1 MSIFYKINSKLI
13 KMALTD
19 LEYEYVVKEVGR
31 KPNSLEFGMLDIMFS
46 EHCSYKSSRPIL
58 KLFPTEGEKVILGP
72 GDDAGIVELTDNL
85 ALVIGMESH
94 NHPSAI
100 EPYGGAG
107 TGVGGIIRDIISMG
121 AMPVALLDS
130 LRFGYLEDQRSRYLF
145 EYVVKGIS
153 DYGNRVG
160 IPTIGGEVEFDDNFQ
175 YNPLVNVICAGIVQ
189 KDSIVRGIAS
199 NVGDVFVLMGG
210 RTGRD
215 GIHGVT
221 FASEELT
228 TSSEIEDRPAV
239 QIGDPFTKKQVLEA
253 TLEALDKINVQGL
266 KDLGGGGLTCCIS
279 EMSAKGGNGCTVDLT
294 KIPLREEG
302 MTPYEIMLSESQER
316 MIFVI
321 HPEDVKE
328 LMEVFKKFELPA
340 AVIGEV
346 TDTGRLMVTQD
357 DDVLADIPTKLLADP
372 PIIERKSCQVI
383 EYVNQPPTLAF
394 EKEEKKFLKKSLD
407 YELPN
412 LKNVKLEDALLKIL
426 SSQNIA
432 SKEWVY
438 RQYDHEVQI
447 RSVVKPGDDAAVMRV
462 NDDTAFAITSDCN
475 SVHTLLN
482 PYHGGAGAVCE
493 AIRNVISMGAQPLC
507 IVDCLN
513 FGNPEKPEVFQQ
525 FKDCVEGMADVA
537 KKFHT
542 PVISGNVSF
551 YNETEGVTV
560 NPSPVVGVAGLME
573 INNIRT
579 SKFKNEG
586 DKIIIIGETRSELDG
601 SEYYKCIHGLV
612 CGEPPKVRMDDE
624 YQTAMAVLNLIESD
638 VENNIT
644 AVHDCSIG
652 GLGTTICEMS
662 ISGDLGLVINL
673 LNIPGAD
680 KSLSNSEILFSES
693 HGRYVITVKDDAIEE
708 ILDKIDV
715 PKAVIGT
722 VGGDS
727 LVIDNC
733 SVEIPVSKLKA
744 SYHGVIEK
752 FMA

>member
-1 MSIFYKINSKLI
+1 
-13 KMALTD
+13 MALTYAELEFVKKELGREPNQ
-19 LEYEYVVKEVGR
+19 LEY
-31 KPNSLEFGMLDIMFS
+31 GMLEIMFS

-72 GDDAGIVELTDNL
+72 GDDAGIVELTENL

-107 TGVGGIIRDIISMG
+107 TGIGGIIRDIISMG

-130 LRFGYLEDQRSRYLF
+130 LRFGYLEDERSRYLF

-160 IPTIGGEVEFDDNFQ
+160 IPTVGGEVEFDDNFQ
-175 YNPLVNVICAGIVQ
+175 FNPLVNVVCAGIVD
-189 KDSIVRGIAS
+189 KNNIVRGIAP
-199 NVGDVFVLMGG
+199 NVGDLFVLMGG

-221 FASEELT
+221 FASRELI

-253 TLEALDKINVQGL
+253 CLEALEKINVQGL

-279 EMSAKGGNGCTVDLT
+279 EMSAKGGNGGRVKLE

-316 MIFVI
+316 MVFVI
-321 HPEDVKE
+321 HPQDQVE
-328 LMEVFKKFELPA
+328 LMEIFEKFELPA

-346 TDTGRLMVTQD
+346 TDTGNLVITQGNE
-357 DDVLADIPTKLLADP
+357 VIADIPTELLSDPPVIERECVVEQYIKEGDFKHPISRSDEKLEPKTEFKDLELAD
-372 PIIERKSCQVI
+372 V
-383 EYVNQPPTLAF
+383 L
-394 EKEEKKFLKKSLD
+394 L
-407 YELPN
+407 N
-412 LKNVKLEDALLKIL
+412 LL

-447 RSVVKPGDDAAVMRV
+447 GTIIKPGEDAAVIRV
-462 NDDTAFAITSDCN
+462 DDETAFAITSDCN
-475 SVHTLLN
+475 SSHTKLN
-482 PYHGGAGAVCE
+482 PYYGGSGAVCE
-493 AIRNVISMGAQPLC
+493 AIRNVVSVGAEPLC

-513 FGNPEKPEVFQQ
+513 FGNPEKPEVFGQ
-525 FKDCVEGMADVA
+525 FKECVQGMADVA
-537 KKFHT
+537 NRFHT

-560 NPSPVVGVAGLME
+560 NPSPVVSVAGLVK
-573 INNIRT
+573 IKDIKT
-579 SKFKNEG
+579 SGFKNEG
-586 DKIIIIGETRSELDG
+586 DKIIIIGKTYSELGG
-601 SEYYKCIHGLV
+601 SEYQKLLEGNIQDQ
-612 CGEPPKVRMDDE
+612 PPKVRIDDE
-624 YQTAMAVLNLIESD
+624 YDVTMAVLDLIKNDSD
-638 VENNIT
+638 NAIT
-644 AVHDCSIG
+644 AVHDCSTG
-652 GLGTTICEMS
+652 GLGVS
-662 ISGDLGLVINL
+662 ISEMAISGGLGAVIDLTEV
-673 LNIPGAD
+673 PAD
-680 KSLSNSEILFSES
+680 ESLEDFETVFSES
-693 HGRYVITVKDDAIEE
+693 HGRYIISVDKEALNEVI
-708 ILDKIDV
+708 DKLNV
-715 PKAVIGT
+715 PSAVIGT
-722 VGGDS
+722 VGGDFLTINGTS
-727 LVIDNC
+727 IN
-733 SVEIPVSKLKA
+733 IPVSKLNN
-744 SYHGVIEK
+744 SYKGVIEK